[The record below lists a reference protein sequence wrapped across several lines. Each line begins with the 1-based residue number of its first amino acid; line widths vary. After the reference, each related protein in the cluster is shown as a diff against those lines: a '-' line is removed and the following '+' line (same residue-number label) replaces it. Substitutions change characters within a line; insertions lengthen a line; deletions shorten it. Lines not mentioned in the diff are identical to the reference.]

1 MLKTT
6 ITEAGTKNN
15 RKGRKMTKK
24 EKELINMRERLHREV
39 IAALEVDRVCGR
51 KPSAERAAGHVRRI
65 AAQRWRL
72 PLANILA
79 EPDAESGRVNVEI
92 DTENG
97 TIQMVL

>member
-6 ITEAGTKNN
+6 ITDDEAKNN

-39 IAALEVDRVCGR
+39 IAAPQDVRVCGR
-51 KPSAERAAGHVRRI
+51 KPSARRAAGHLRRV

-79 EPDAESGRVNVEI
+79 EPDAESGQVNVEI
-92 DTENG
+92 DTESG
-97 TIQMVL
+97 TIQMML